1 MKTSSLCTPATMA
14 VPAPTATRPTR
25 TFSGV
30 WRRPAVI
37 GLPPMSSCSLAN
49 ATAEPQNEMLPTIAA
64 NTVKMAT

>member
-1 MKTSSLCTPATMA
+1 M
-14 VPAPTATRPTR
+14 
-25 TFSGV
+25 
-30 WRRPAVI
+30 I